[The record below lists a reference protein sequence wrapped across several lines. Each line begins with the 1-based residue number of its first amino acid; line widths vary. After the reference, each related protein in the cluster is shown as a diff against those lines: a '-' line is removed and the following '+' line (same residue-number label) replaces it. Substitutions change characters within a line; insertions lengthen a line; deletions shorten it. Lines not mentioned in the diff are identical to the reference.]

1 MSRGLGPLQHR
12 ICDVLD
18 ATEDQELPLR
28 ELRRRLGEPDR
39 SNLRRAI
46 RGLLERCTLEEF
58 SREGEPHV
66 AFAVKGYF
74 GMSMRPTSSGNP
86 LAFAN
91 AENSEKERSEKGRA
105 VQKERPG
112 IASRR
117 PSVRAARKQRW
128 VRYEH
133 RFVRIRALGETQMRA
148 LGALQESSEPR
159 ESGLPV
165 TVVKGIVGADR
176 SNARRAI
183 RTLLMRGLIEESAD
197 GRRIRLTLLGAF
209 ARSLSS

>member
-1 MSRGLGPLQHR
+1 V
-12 ICDVLD
+12 ID
-18 ATEDQELPLR
+18 AAEHQELPLR

-46 RGLLERCTLEEF
+46 RGLLERRILVEF
-58 SREGEPHV
+58 SRIGEPHV

-74 GMSMRPTSSGNP
+74 GISMWPASSGIP
-86 LAFAN
+86 PAFADTG
-91 AENSEKERSEKGRA
+91 NSEKERA
-105 VQKERPG
+105 VRKEWPVS
-112 IASRR
+112 ASRR

-133 RFVRIRALGETQMRA
+133 RFVRNRAIGEIQMRVLA
-148 LGALQESSEPR
+148 ALQESSEPR

-165 TVVKGIVGADR
+165 TVVKGIVGTDR

-183 RTLLMRGLIEESAD
+183 KTLLMRGLIEESED
-197 GRRIRLTLLGAF
+197 GASASLCWALLPPLGVRTGLFQATGASP
-209 ARSLSS
+209 ASLQG